1 MDAPSVEIRVR
12 AVRPGPSL
20 LRLRWTHEGRVLGE
34 RRLLG
39 DLAVLHVPPGRVV
52 VELLDERAPHDPRR
66 QAPARRIVQARAGER
81 HDVLLVLRRGASVRA
96 EVRDHRGAPARFAE
110 VEVLLADGSHRTA
123 RADGQGVVVVGGL
136 HAGPVRL
143 RARRRGRAS
152 AATSLTL
159 RPGQAHPALL
169 VLTRTAVEAPAGG
182 PARLGGAVRGR
193 VVDAADASPVPG
205 ARVELLDARG
215 RVLARGRTDAA
226 GVYVLGG
233 DLPTSAGLTVRV
245 RSGSDRAVVDTAVRR
260 GVAVVPGRLTEVGA
274 LALPRS
280 ERRVVVGSPHP
291 RGPVAGLRLPSLRV

>member
-39 DLAVLHVPPGRVV
+39 SLAVLHVPPGRVV

-66 QAPARRIVQARAGER
+66 QAPARRTLEARAGER
-81 HDVLLVLRRGASVRA
+81 HDVLLGLCRGASLRT

-110 VEVLLADGSHRTA
+110 VEVLLTDGSRRTA
-123 RADGQGVVVVGGL
+123 RADGAGVAVIAGL
-136 HAGPVRL
+136 HAGPVQV
-143 RARRRGRAS
+143 RARRRGRVS
-152 AATSLTL
+152 AATGLTL
-159 RPGQAHPALL
+159 RPGQPLQALL
-169 VLTRTAVEAPAGG
+169 VLTRAAGEVAPTG
-182 PARLGGAVRGR
+182 PTRLGGAVRGR
-193 VVDAADASPVPG
+193 VVDAEDGTAVAR
-205 ARVELLDARG
+205 ARVELVDARG
-215 RVLARGRTDAA
+215 QVLARGRTDAQ

-233 DLPTSAGLTVRV
+233 DLPTTSGLTVRV
-245 RSGSDRAVVDTAVRR
+245 RSGADRAVVDTAARR
-260 GVAVVPGRLTEVGA
+260 GVAVTPGQLTELGA

-291 RGPVAGLRLPSLRV
+291 RGHAALRLPSLRV